1 VFIASLKTSQ
11 VLSGWKSLTSD
22 KWILDV
28 INGYKIEF
36 EQLPKQS
43 WKPKELVFS
52 VEETLYVEQEVEI
65 VLVKGIIRPVA
76 DEAGQN
82 VSNIFLRP
90 KKDGSHR
97 VILNLKQLNT
107 DIKHYHFK
115 METLTTALSCI
126 Y

>member
-1 VFIASLKTSQ
+1 MFITNLKTSQ
-11 VLSGWKSLTSD
+11 VLSSWKSLTSD

-28 INGYKIEF
+28 INGYNIEF

-43 WKPKELVFS
+43 WKPTELVFS

-65 VLVKGIIRPVA
+65 VSVKGIIRPVA

-97 VILNLKQLNT
+97 VIS
-107 DIKHYHFK
+107 
-115 METLTTALSCI
+115 ES
-126 Y
+126 